1 MQITNA
7 QFAKDINFL
16 MKCTKANVLSTS
28 RQASKFRMKK
38 GIAYKVMLGEAK
50 SLKRGYPGAIPPEK
64 I

>member
-38 GIAYKVMLGEAK
+38 GIAYKVMVGKAEPLRNGM
-50 SLKRGYPGAIPPEK
+50 PGAIKE
-64 I
+64 